1 MMSTPTVLVL
11 PAPGQGHV
19 NPMMILSHKLVD
31 HGCNIIFVNSDFNH
45 KRVVRSMDNNNGSSS
60 PIKLVSISDG
70 LGPEHDRVDL
80 GELCDSMLRTMPSEL
95 EKLIEDLQLNE
106 GIKVTCVVADVFMG
120 WALEVAR
127 KVGIK
132 GAFFWPAAASVFVL
146 QYNASNLVADAIL
159 DSDAISIS
167 SLLSPKILTEKG
179 RNLLVFSVADSTA
192 NDPEQARHVY
202 KFLM

>member
-159 DSDAISIS
+159 DSDGGT
-167 SLLSPKILTEKG
+167 LLSRCMQT
-179 RNLLVFSVADSTA
+179 
-192 NDPEQARHVY
+192 
-202 KFLM
+202 

>member
-1 MMSTPTVLVL
+1 MINKGRENNQTHWNTKLKVKKYKGVIIMMSTSTVLVL

-19 NPMMILSHKLVD
+19 NPMMILSHKLLD
-31 HGCNIIFVNSDFNH
+31 QGCDVIFVNSDFSH
-45 KRVVRSMDNNNGSSS
+45 KRVVRSMENNKGSSS
-60 PIKLVSISDG
+60 PIKLVAIPDG
-70 LGPEHDRVDL
+70 LGPDHDRVNL
-80 GELCDSMLRTMPSEL
+80 GEVCDSILRTMPSEL

-132 GAFFWPAAASVFVL
+132 GAFFWPAAASLFVL

-159 DSDAISIS
+159 DSDV
-167 SLLSPKILTEKG
+167 P
-179 RNLLVFSVADSTA
+179 N
-192 NDPEQARHVY
+192 
-202 KFLM
+202 